1 MRVTDPEKH
10 QAKKQMILEAAKAC
24 FAEQG
29 FHQTSTAQI
38 CAAAGVSTGN
48 LFHYFASKKA
58 IIAAIVEEDLQQT
71 QIFVAALR
79 EQENLVTALDAFFDV
94 VLDVAS
100 DPAQASLALE
110 IAAEA
115 GRDAEIGVLYRL
127 STRVMRE
134 ELEYLVSLGMENGQF
149 SRQFSAASVVHCLM
163 VMVDGI
169 FSRVSVDLQFKP
181 QEQKAALKTMMTGV
195 LGLANGR
202 EAQK

>member
-100 DPAQASLALE
+100 DTAQASLALE

-115 GRDAEIGVLYRL
+115 GRDAEVGVLYRL

-134 ELEYLVSLGMENGQF
+134 ELEYLVSLGMERGQF

-169 FSRVSVDLQFKP
+169 FSRVSVDPQFKP

-195 LGLANGR
+195 LDLANDR

>member
-10 QAKKQMILEAAKAC
+10 QAKKQMILDAAKAC

-100 DPAQASLALE
+100 DTAQASLALE

-134 ELEYLVSLGMENGQF
+134 ELEYLVSLGMERGQF

-169 FSRVSVDLQFKP
+169 FSRVSVDPQFKP
-181 QEQKAALKTMMTGV
+181 QEQKAALRTMMTGV

>member
-48 LFHYFASKKA
+48 LFHYFSSKKA

>member
-1 MRVTDPEKH
+1 MRVTNPEKH
-10 QAKKQMILEAAKAC
+10 QAKKQMILEAAKTC

-79 EQENLVTALDAFFDV
+79 EQENLVAALDAFFDV

-100 DPAQASLALE
+100 DPAQTSLALE

-134 ELEYLVSLGMENGQF
+134 ELEYLVSLGMERGQF

-169 FSRVSVDLQFKP
+169 FSRVSVDPQFKP

-195 LGLANGR
+195 LGLANDR

>member
-94 VLDVAS
+94 VLEVAS
-100 DPAQASLALE
+100 DTAQASLALA

-134 ELEYLVSLGMENGQF
+134 ELEYLVSLGMERGQF
-149 SRQFSAASVVHCLM
+149 SQQFSAASVVHCLM

-169 FSRVSVDLQFKP
+169 FSRVSVDPQFKP
-181 QEQKAALKTMMTGV
+181 QEQKAALKIMMTGV

>member
-94 VLDVAS
+94 VLEVAS
-100 DPAQASLALE
+100 DTAQASLALE

-127 STRVMRE
+127 STRVIRE
-134 ELEYLVSLGMENGQF
+134 ELEYLVSLGMERGQF

-169 FSRVSVDLQFKP
+169 FSRVSVDPQFKP

>member
-94 VLDVAS
+94 VLEVAS
-100 DPAQASLALE
+100 DTAQASLALE

-134 ELEYLVSLGMENGQF
+134 ELEYLVSLGMERGQF

-169 FSRVSVDLQFKP
+169 FSRVSVDPQFKP
-181 QEQKAALKTMMTGV
+181 QEQKAALKIMMTGV

>member
-10 QAKKQMILEAAKAC
+10 QAKKQMILDAAKAC

-134 ELEYLVSLGMENGQF
+134 ELEYLVSLGMERGQF

-169 FSRVSVDLQFKP
+169 FSRVSVDQQFKP
-181 QEQKAALKTMMTGV
+181 QEQKAALRTMMTGV

>member
-134 ELEYLVSLGMENGQF
+134 ELEYLVSLGMERGQF
-149 SRQFSAASVVHCLM
+149 SQQFSAASVVHCLM

-169 FSRVSVDLQFKP
+169 FSRVSVDPQFKP
-181 QEQKAALKTMMTGV
+181 QEQKAALRTMMTGV

>member
-1 MRVTDPEKH
+1 MRVTNPEKH
-10 QAKKQMILEAAKAC
+10 QAKKQMILEAAKTC

-79 EQENLVTALDAFFDV
+79 EQENLVAALDAFFDV

-100 DPAQASLALE
+100 DPAQTSLALE

-134 ELEYLVSLGMENGQF
+134 ELEYLVSLGMERGQF

-169 FSRVSVDLQFKP
+169 FSRVSVDPQFKP

>member
-100 DPAQASLALE
+100 DTAQASLALE

-134 ELEYLVSLGMENGQF
+134 ELEYLVSLGMERGQF
-149 SRQFSAASVVHCLM
+149 SQQFSAASVVHCLM

-169 FSRVSVDLQFKP
+169 FSRVSVDPQFKP

>member
-1 MRVTDPEKH
+1 MRVTDSEKH

-100 DPAQASLALE
+100 DTAQASLALE

-134 ELEYLVSLGMENGQF
+134 ELEYLVSLGMERGQF
-149 SRQFSAASVVHCLM
+149 RRQFSAASVVHCLM

-169 FSRVSVDLQFKP
+169 FSRVSVDPQFKP

>member
-1 MRVTDPEKH
+1 MRVTDPDKH
-10 QAKKQMILEAAKAC
+10 QAKKQMILEAAKTC

-38 CAAAGVSTGN
+38 CTAAGISAGN

-100 DPAQASLALE
+100 DPAQTSLALE

-134 ELEYLVSLGMENGQF
+134 ELEYLVSLGMERGQF

-169 FSRVSVDLQFKP
+169 FSRVSVDPQFKP
-181 QEQKAALKTMMTGV
+181 QEQKAALRTMMTGV

>member
-38 CAAAGVSTGN
+38 CAAASVSTGN
-48 LFHYFASKKA
+48 LFHYFSSKKA

-79 EQENLVTALDAFFDV
+79 EQENLVAALDAFFDV

-100 DPAQASLALE
+100 DTAQASLALE

-115 GRDAEIGVLYRL
+115 GRDPEIGVLYRL
-127 STRVMRE
+127 STCVMRE
-134 ELEYLVSLGMENGQF
+134 ELEYLVSLGMERGQF

-169 FSRVSVDLQFKP
+169 FSRVSVDPQFKP

-195 LGLANGR
+195 LGLANDR

>member
-71 QIFVAALR
+71 QIFVAALS

-100 DPAQASLALE
+100 DTAQASLALE

-134 ELEYLVSLGMENGQF
+134 ELEYLVSLGMERGQF

-169 FSRVSVDLQFKP
+169 FSRVSVDPQFKP

>member
-100 DPAQASLALE
+100 DTAQASLALE

-134 ELEYLVSLGMENGQF
+134 ELEYLVSLGMERGQF

-169 FSRVSVDLQFKP
+169 FSRVSVDQQFKP
-181 QEQKAALKTMMTGV
+181 QEQKAALRTMMTGV

>member
-100 DPAQASLALE
+100 DTAQASLALE

-134 ELEYLVSLGMENGQF
+134 ELEYLVSLGMERGQF

-169 FSRVSVDLQFKP
+169 FSRVSVDPQFKP

>member
-10 QAKKQMILEAAKAC
+10 QAKKQMILDAAKAC

-48 LFHYFASKKA
+48 LFHYFSSKKA

-71 QIFVAALR
+71 QIFVATLR
-79 EQENLVTALDAFFDV
+79 EQENLVAALDAFFDV

-115 GRDAEIGVLYRL
+115 GRDAEVGVLYRL

-134 ELEYLVSLGMENGQF
+134 ELEYLVSLGMERGQF
-149 SRQFSAASVVHCLM
+149 SRKFSAASVVHCLM

-169 FSRVSVDLQFKP
+169 FSRVFVDPQFKP

-195 LGLANGR
+195 LDLANDR

>member
-134 ELEYLVSLGMENGQF
+134 ELEYLVSLGMERGQF

>member
-100 DPAQASLALE
+100 DTAQASLALE

-134 ELEYLVSLGMENGQF
+134 ELEYLVSLGMERGQF
-149 SRQFSAASVVHCLM
+149 RRQFSAASVVHCLM
-163 VMVDGI
+163 VIVDGI
-169 FSRVSVDLQFKP
+169 FSRVSVDPQFKP

>member
-100 DPAQASLALE
+100 DTAQASLALE

-134 ELEYLVSLGMENGQF
+134 ELEYLVSLGMERGQF

-169 FSRVSVDLQFKP
+169 FSRVSVDPQFKP
-181 QEQKAALKTMMTGV
+181 QEQKAALRTMMTGV

>member
-10 QAKKQMILEAAKAC
+10 QAKKQMIMEAAKAC

-100 DPAQASLALE
+100 DTAQASLALE

-134 ELEYLVSLGMENGQF
+134 ELEYLVSLGMERGQF
-149 SRQFSAASVVHCLM
+149 RRQFSAASVVHCLM

-169 FSRVSVDLQFKP
+169 FSRVSVDPQFKP

>member
-1 MRVTDPEKH
+1 MTDSEKH

-100 DPAQASLALE
+100 DTAQASLALE

-134 ELEYLVSLGMENGQF
+134 ELEYLVSLGMERGQF
-149 SRQFSAASVVHCLM
+149 RRQFSAASVVHCLM

-169 FSRVSVDLQFKP
+169 FSRVSVDPQFKP